1 MTRLAS
7 IFLGALLLLVAA
19 SSAQAV
25 LPGTN
30 GRIAFTSGRTAGDN
44 TAQIFLRSVT
54 SGTGAGV
61 LSEPIAPLGGQS
73 RHASWSPDRTMLVYA
88 NGTPG
93 TPTTENYDLFVKDFV
108 NDTIT
113 PLDIREIGD
122 NRSSDH
128 PAWSPDGTRI
138 AYERQPA
145 AASADRDIV
154 VKTVNTSAAAVPLT
168 NGGPLEFK
176 AAWSPDSQTIY
187 YARKSP
193 GATGDLD
200 IVRQPAGG
208 GAVTNVIAA
217 TGADEY
223 QPSISPDGTK
233 ICFTLQAPNNFA
245 TADIFTADLPTPGA
259 FTAISDDKTKGD
271 INCTWS
277 PDGTKIA
284 YVNGVFS
291 AGQLVMADAAGGNT
305 GFIPLEQDPGGNDFD
320 GNPDWAP
327 DGRPDCPDSAV
338 TTKVGEPVT
347 ISLACTDTG
356 PQYERTTVRESIAN
370 DGSPASGALG
380 DVTQGSP
387 ATVVYTPNQGFTGTD
402 TIKFVGFDDF
412 GFGPDRGTVTITVQA
427 AEIPDTPDTP
437 DTTAPVLSGLRL
449 TPSKFRAGTRSSG
462 SYSLSEAGAVSFSVK
477 ARGAGRKVAGACR
490 IRSAKNRRRAHCD
503 LPLKGG
509 FKRTGAAGA
518 NAFGFSGRLAKRR
531 LDPGSYALTALATDA
546 AGNVSA
552 PARARFTIA
561 KPRKKRR

>member
-1 MTRLAS
+1 
-7 IFLGALLLLVAA
+7 
-19 SSAQAV
+19 V

-54 SGTGAGV
+54 SGTGGGV

-93 TPTTENYDLFVKDFV
+93 TPTTEMYDLFVKDFV

-113 PLDIREIGD
+113 PLDIGEIGD
-122 NRSSDH
+122 NLSSDH

-145 AASADRDIV
+145 AGSADRDIV
-154 VKTVNTSAAAVPLT
+154 VKTVGTSAPAVPLT
-168 NGGPLEFK
+168 NGAPLEFK

-187 YARKSP
+187 YARKNA
-193 GATGDLD
+193 GGDLD
-200 IVRQPAGG
+200 IVKQPAGG
-208 GAVTNVIAA
+208 GAVTSVIAA
-217 TGADEY
+217 SGVDEY

-233 ICFTLQAPNNFA
+233 ICFTIQAPNNFA
-245 TADIFTADLPTPGA
+245 TADIETADLPTPGA
-259 FTAISDDKTKGD
+259 FTKISDDATKGD

-291 AGQLVMADAAGGNT
+291 AGQLVMADSAGGNT
-305 GFIPLEQDPGGNDFD
+305 GFIPLEQDPGGDNFD

-327 DGRPDCPDSAV
+327 DGRPDCPDSTV

-347 ISLACTDTG
+347 IPLACTDTG

-370 DGSPASGALG
+370 DGSPASGAVG
-380 DVTQGSP
+380 EVTQGSP
-387 ATVVYTPNQGFTGTD
+387 STVVYTPNQGFTGTD
-402 TIKFVGFDDF
+402 TIRFVGFDDF
-412 GFGPDRGTVTITVQA
+412 GFGPDRGTVTITVKA
-427 AEIPDTPDTP
+427 ADKP
-437 DTTAPVLSGLRL
+437 DTTDTTPPSLSGLRL
-449 TPSKFRAGTRSSG
+449 APAKFRAGSRSTV
-462 SYSLSEAGAVSFSVK
+462 SYSLSEPGTVGFGVV
-477 ARGAGRKVAGACR
+477 ARGAGRKVAGTCR
-490 IRSAKNRRRAHCD
+490 PRTGKNRRRGHCD
-503 LPLKGG
+503 LALKGS
-509 FKRTGAAGA
+509 FKRAGVAGA
-518 NAFGFSGRLAKRR
+518 NAFPFTGRLAKRP
-531 LDPGSYALTALATDA
+531 LAPGSYFLTAVAVDA

-561 KPRKKRR
+561 KPRTRPKHRRA